1 MSLSRTIAW
10 STALHELQSPSRAKA
25 DDLSLRKARQCI
37 ESLVRGSSTELVKA
51 DGTFNKERI
60 ARLAS
65 AVARHHRTLEPYKTW
80 AALMGSSLQRIWSE
94 ARTARGATRPT
105 PKPLSPARGPV
116 LIDHKATRKLP
127 SPGQPDTPNPL
138 SPKAV
143 MSEAWRIFRETYNY
157 PYVSFRSIG
166 RRCFASAL
174 RLAWARARELVRLAS
189 LGSEALESE
198 LHRLRGERAL
208 LDYSS
213 GRWVDEARAGIR
225 QQEQRIRAA
234 LALAPPTVS

>member
-1 MSLSRTIAW
+1 
-10 STALHELQSPSRAKA
+10 
-25 DDLSLRKARQCI
+25 
-37 ESLVRGSSTELVKA
+37 
-51 DGTFNKERI
+51 
-60 ARLAS
+60 
-65 AVARHHRTLEPYKTW
+65 VARGIVPKAPKTL
-80 AALMGSSLQRIWSE
+80 
-94 ARTARGATRPT
+94 
-105 PKPLSPARGPV
+105 RGPA
-116 LIDHKATRKLP
+116 LIDHQATGKPP
-127 SPGQPDTPNPL
+127 SPVQTVTPNPL
-138 SPKAV
+138 SPKAI

-174 RLAWARARELVRLAS
+174 RLAWAKARELVRLAS

-234 LALAPPTVS
+234 LALSPPTVK